1 MELEADFE
9 PLGFDSDPSGV
20 GTLVPGF
27 GRGFLLAGLPSPS
40 ELFSWS

>member
-9 PLGFDSDPSGV
+9 PFGFDSDPSGV